1 MLTPPAS
8 IIWSW
13 ELATELRKFFTRSS
27 TCYCYFCEN
36 FENKNSADRPERR
49 GIDLVTTVLATVVVL
64 GVLIFFHE
72 LGHFLVAKY
81 FRVGVLKFSLGF
93 GPALVSKK
101 VGETEYC
108 ISAIPLGGYVK
119 LLGES
124 TNEDVPEDKLDA
136 SFSNQPVG
144 KRAAIVAAGPI
155 ANFLLAIVF
164 FSFVFA
170 VSGIPQLS
178 TEIGAVTKGS
188 PAEKAGI
195 RPGDKVIA
203 VNGHSVSRWDDMSK
217 IIKES
222 DGRSLDLTI
231 DRSGKII
238 HVSVVP
244 QITKVKNIFG
254 EEVERPLIGVTAAQK
269 VIMKKVNPVFALYY
283 GVQQTWSL
291 TKLFVMTVVKMIE
304 RVVPAKTLGGPIFIA
319 QLAGQQAREGI
330 MNLIYFIGLISVNL
344 AILNLLPVPVLDG
357 GHLAFFA
364 FEAITG
370 KPVSME
376 KREIAQ
382 QVGLFLLIILM
393 VFVFYN
399 DISRIL
405 LHRNPMAP
413 PKP

>member
-1 MLTPPAS
+1 M
-8 IIWSW
+8 
-13 ELATELRKFFTRSS
+13 
-27 TCYCYFCEN
+27 
-36 FENKNSADRPERR
+36 
-49 GIDLVTTVLATVVVL
+49 TTIFATVIVL

-93 GPALVSKK
+93 GPAIISKK

-124 TNEDVPEDKLDA
+124 SNEDVPEDKLEA

-144 KRAAIVAAGPI
+144 RRAAIVAAGPI

-178 TEIGAVTKGS
+178 TEIGAVTKDS
-188 PAEKAGI
+188 PAEKAGLK
-195 RPGDKVIA
+195 PGDKVVA
-203 VNGHSVSRWDDMSK
+203 VNGQPVTEWEEMSK
-217 IIKES
+217 LIKKS
-222 DGRSLDLTI
+222 GGKSIQITI
-231 DRSGKII
+231 ERGKELIQ
-238 HVSVVP
+238 VSVVP
-244 QITKVKNIFG
+244 EISKVKNIFG
-254 EEVERPLIGVTAAQK
+254 EEIERPLIGVTAAQK
-269 VIMKKVNPVFALYY
+269 VVVKKVNPVFALYY
-283 GVQQTWSL
+283 GVEQTWTL
-291 TKLFVMTVVKMIE
+291 TKLFVLTVIKMIE

-319 QLAGQQAREGI
+319 QLAGQQARQGI

-405 LHRNPMAP
+405 LQKKEILT

>member
-1 MLTPPAS
+1 L
-8 IIWSW
+8 I
-13 ELATELRKFFTRSS
+13 
-27 TCYCYFCEN
+27 
-36 FENKNSADRPERR
+36 
-49 GIDLVTTVLATVVVL
+49 TTIFATVIVL

-93 GPALVSKK
+93 GPAIISKK

-124 TNEDVPEDKLDA
+124 SNEDVPEDKLEA

-144 KRAAIVAAGPI
+144 RRAAIVAAGPI

-178 TEIGAVTKGS
+178 TEIGAVTKDS
-188 PAEKAGI
+188 PAEKAGLK
-195 RPGDKVIA
+195 PGDKVVA
-203 VNGHSVSRWDDMSK
+203 VNGQPVTEWEEMSK
-217 IIKES
+217 LIKKS
-222 DGRSLDLTI
+222 GGKSIQITI
-231 DRSGKII
+231 ERGKELIQ
-238 HVSVVP
+238 VSVVP
-244 QITKVKNIFG
+244 EISKVKNIFG
-254 EEVERPLIGVTAAQK
+254 EEIERPLIGVTAAQK
-269 VIMKKVNPVFALYY
+269 VVVKKVNPVFALYY
-283 GVQQTWSL
+283 GVEQTWTL
-291 TKLFVMTVVKMIE
+291 TKLFVLTVIKMIE

-319 QLAGQQAREGI
+319 QLAGQQARQGI

-405 LHRNPMAP
+405 LQKKEILT

>member
-1 MLTPPAS
+1 
-8 IIWSW
+8 
-13 ELATELRKFFTRSS
+13 
-27 TCYCYFCEN
+27 
-36 FENKNSADRPERR
+36 
-49 GIDLVTTVLATVVVL
+49 
-64 GVLIFFHE
+64 
-72 LGHFLVAKY
+72 VAKY

-93 GPALVSKK
+93 GPAIISKK

-124 TNEDVPEDKLDA
+124 SNEDVPEDKLEA

-144 KRAAIVAAGPI
+144 RRAAIVAAGPI

-178 TEIGAVTKGS
+178 TEIGAVTKDS
-188 PAEKAGI
+188 PAEKAGLK
-195 RPGDKVIA
+195 PGDKVVA
-203 VNGHSVSRWDDMSK
+203 VNGQPVTEWEEMSK
-217 IIKES
+217 LIKKS
-222 DGRSLDLTI
+222 GGKSIQITI
-231 DRSGKII
+231 ERGKELIQ
-238 HVSVVP
+238 VSVVP
-244 QITKVKNIFG
+244 EISKVKNIFG
-254 EEVERPLIGVTAAQK
+254 EEIERPLIGVTAAQK
-269 VIMKKVNPVFALYY
+269 VVVKKVNPVFALYY
-283 GVQQTWSL
+283 GVEQTWTL
-291 TKLFVMTVVKMIE
+291 TKLFVLTVIKMIE

-319 QLAGQQAREGI
+319 QLAGQQARQGI

-405 LHRNPMAP
+405 LQKKEILT

>member
-1 MLTPPAS
+1 L
-8 IIWSW
+8 I
-13 ELATELRKFFTRSS
+13 
-27 TCYCYFCEN
+27 
-36 FENKNSADRPERR
+36 
-49 GIDLVTTVLATVVVL
+49 TTIFATVIVL

-93 GPALVSKK
+93 GPAIISKK

-124 TNEDVPEDKLDA
+124 SNEDVPEDKLEA

-144 KRAAIVAAGPI
+144 RRAAIVAAGPI

-178 TEIGAVTKGS
+178 TEIGAVTKDS
-188 PAEKAGI
+188 PAEKAGLK
-195 RPGDKVIA
+195 PGDKVIA
-203 VNGHSVSRWDDMSK
+203 VNGQPVTEWEEMSK
-217 IIKES
+217 LIKKS
-222 DGRSLDLTI
+222 GGKSIQITI
-231 DRSGKII
+231 ERGKELIQ
-238 HVSVVP
+238 VSVVP
-244 QITKVKNIFG
+244 EISKVKNIFG
-254 EEVERPLIGVTAAQK
+254 EEIERPLIGVTAAQK
-269 VIMKKVNPVFALYY
+269 VVVKKVNPVFALYY
-283 GVQQTWSL
+283 GVEQTWTL
-291 TKLFVMTVVKMIE
+291 TKLFVLTVIKMIE

-319 QLAGQQAREGI
+319 QLAGQQARQGI

-405 LHRNPMAP
+405 LQKKEILT

>member
-1 MLTPPAS
+1 M
-8 IIWSW
+8 I
-13 ELATELRKFFTRSS
+13 
-27 TCYCYFCEN
+27 
-36 FENKNSADRPERR
+36 
-49 GIDLVTTVLATVVVL
+49 TTIFATVIVL

-93 GPALVSKK
+93 GPAIISKK

-124 TNEDVPEDKLDA
+124 SNEDVPEDKLEA

-144 KRAAIVAAGPI
+144 RRAAIVAAGPI

-178 TEIGAVTKGS
+178 TEIGAVTKDS
-188 PAEKAGI
+188 PAEKAGLK
-195 RPGDKVIA
+195 PGDKVIA
-203 VNGHSVSRWDDMSK
+203 VNGQPVTEWEEMSK
-217 IIKES
+217 LIKKS
-222 DGRSLDLTI
+222 GGKSIQITI
-231 DRSGKII
+231 ERGKELIQ
-238 HVSVVP
+238 VSVVP
-244 QITKVKNIFG
+244 EISKVKNIFG
-254 EEVERPLIGVTAAQK
+254 EEIERPLIGVTAAQK
-269 VIMKKVNPVFALYY
+269 VVVKKVNPVFALYY
-283 GVQQTWSL
+283 GVEQTWTL
-291 TKLFVMTVVKMIE
+291 TKLFVLTVIKMIE

-319 QLAGQQAREGI
+319 QLAGQQARQGI

-405 LHRNPMAP
+405 LQKKEILT

>member
-1 MLTPPAS
+1 MITT
-8 IIWSW
+8 I
-13 ELATELRKFFTRSS
+13 LAT
-27 TCYCYFCEN
+27 
-36 FENKNSADRPERR
+36 
-49 GIDLVTTVLATVVVL
+49 GVVL

-93 GPALVSKK
+93 GPAIVSKK

-124 TNEDVPEDKLDA
+124 SDEEVPEDKLEA
-136 SFSNQPVG
+136 SFSNQSVG
-144 KRAAIVAAGPI
+144 KRAAIVAAGPL
-155 ANFLLAIVF
+155 ANFLLAIIF

-170 VSGIPQLS
+170 VSGIPHLS

-188 PAEKAGI
+188 PAEKAGLM
-195 RPGDKVIA
+195 PGDKVIA
-203 VNGHSVSRWDDMSK
+203 VNGHPVSEWDEMSK
-217 IIKES
+217 LIKNS
-222 DGRSLDLTI
+222 R
-231 DRSGKII
+231 GKAVEIVVERNGKRI
-238 HVSVVP
+238 EVSVVP
-244 QITKVKNIFG
+244 EISKVKNIFG
-254 EEVERPLIGVTAAQK
+254 EEVERPLIGITASQK
-269 VIMKKVNPVFALYY
+269 VVIKKVNPVFALYY
-283 GVQQTWSL
+283 GVEQTWTL

-405 LHRNPMAP
+405 LHKKEMLT

>member
-1 MLTPPAS
+1 ML
-8 IIWSW
+8 
-13 ELATELRKFFTRSS
+13 
-27 TCYCYFCEN
+27 
-36 FENKNSADRPERR
+36 
-49 GIDLVTTVLATVVVL
+49 TTVLATVVVL

-144 KRAAIVAAGPI
+144 KRAAIVAAGPV

>member
-1 MLTPPAS
+1 M
-8 IIWSW
+8 I
-13 ELATELRKFFTRSS
+13 
-27 TCYCYFCEN
+27 
-36 FENKNSADRPERR
+36 
-49 GIDLVTTVLATVVVL
+49 TTIFATVIVL

-93 GPALVSKK
+93 GPAIISKK

-124 TNEDVPEDKLDA
+124 SNEDVPEDKLEA

-144 KRAAIVAAGPI
+144 RRAAIVAAGPI

-178 TEIGAVTKGS
+178 TEIGAVTKDS
-188 PAEKAGI
+188 PAEKAGLK
-195 RPGDKVIA
+195 PGDKVVA
-203 VNGHSVSRWDDMSK
+203 VNGQPVTEWEEMSK
-217 IIKES
+217 LIKKS
-222 DGRSLDLTI
+222 GGKSIQITI
-231 DRSGKII
+231 ERGKELIQ
-238 HVSVVP
+238 VSVVP
-244 QITKVKNIFG
+244 EISKVKNIFG
-254 EEVERPLIGVTAAQK
+254 EEIERPLIGVTAAQK
-269 VIMKKVNPVFALYY
+269 VVVKKVNPVFALYY
-283 GVQQTWSL
+283 GVEQTWTL
-291 TKLFVMTVVKMIE
+291 TKLFVLTVIKMIE

-319 QLAGQQAREGI
+319 QLAGQQARQGI

-405 LHRNPMAP
+405 LQKKEILT

>member
-1 MLTPPAS
+1 L
-8 IIWSW
+8 I
-13 ELATELRKFFTRSS
+13 
-27 TCYCYFCEN
+27 
-36 FENKNSADRPERR
+36 
-49 GIDLVTTVLATVVVL
+49 TTIFATVVVL

-81 FRVGVLKFSLGF
+81 YKVGVLKFSLGF
-93 GPALVSKK
+93 GPAIVSKK
-101 VGETEYC
+101 LGETEYC

-124 TNEDVPEDKLDA
+124 SNEDVPDDKLDA
-136 SFSNQPVG
+136 SFSSQPVG

-170 VSGIPQLS
+170 VSGIPHLS
-178 TEIGAVTKGS
+178 TEIGAVSKGS
-188 PAEKAGI
+188 PAEKAGLK
-195 RPGDKVIA
+195 PGDKVVE
-203 VNGHSVSRWDDMSK
+203 VNGHSVSEWEEMSEL
-217 IIKES
+217 IKKS
-222 DGRSLDLTI
+222 DGKSIVITVER
-231 DRSGKII
+231 GKKLIQ
-238 HVSVVP
+238 VSVVP
-244 QITKVKNIFG
+244 EISKVKNIFG
-254 EEVERPLIGVTAAQK
+254 EEIERPLIGVTASQK
-269 VIMKKVNPVFALYY
+269 VVIKRVNPLFAVYY
-283 GVQQTWSL
+283 GVEQTWTL

-319 QLAGQQAREGI
+319 QLAGQQARQGI

-405 LHRNPMAP
+405 LQKKDVLA